1 MTTKK
6 EDEKKAKKDEPKYEL
21 NEERVDLGT
30 LAQEQRELDE
40 AIRKSRQ
47 A

>member
-1 MTTKK
+1 MATKK
-6 EDEKKAKKDEPKYEL
+6 DDEKKTKKDEPKHEL

>member
-1 MTTKK
+1 MATKK
-6 EDEKKAKKDEPKYEL
+6 DDDKTKKDEPKHEL

-40 AIRKSRQ
+40 VIRKSRQ

>member
-1 MTTKK
+1 MATKK
-6 EDEKKAKKDEPKYEL
+6 DDDKTKKDEPKHEL
-21 NEERVDLGT
+21 NEERVDLGV